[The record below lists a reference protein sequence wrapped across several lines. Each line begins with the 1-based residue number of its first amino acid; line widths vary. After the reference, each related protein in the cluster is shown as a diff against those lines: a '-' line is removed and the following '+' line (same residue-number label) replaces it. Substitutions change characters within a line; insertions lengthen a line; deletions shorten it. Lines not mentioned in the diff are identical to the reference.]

1 MVDMIRQKV
10 SADEFLQMAETM
22 QPSELIDGEI
32 IMSPPPVTLHQRVS
46 RKTLFV
52 LDRAVPNGE
61 LFYAPI
67 GVYFDEANILEPDL
81 VWVAENSTC
90 QVGEKTLVG
99 APDLVVEIF
108 SPGTTRRDRD
118 DKYKLYEKYGVR
130 EYWMIDPME
139 LYIEIYVLRDGQF
152 ERYGIY
158 GPGETFTSEVLGGKL
173 ILIDE
178 MLG

>member
-1 MVDMIRQKV
+1 MVDIFRQKV
-10 SADEFLQMAETM
+10 LADEFLQMAETM

-52 LDRAVPNGE
+52 LDRAVPGGE
-61 LFYAPI
+61 LFYAPT
-67 GVYFDEANILEPDL
+67 GVYFDEENIPEPDL

-90 QVGEKTLVG
+90 QVGEKTLIG
-99 APDLVVEIF
+99 APDLIVEIF

-118 DKYKLYEKYGVR
+118 EKYTLYEKYGVR
-130 EYWMIDPME
+130 EYWMIDPTE
-139 LYIEIYVLRDGQF
+139 SYVEVYVLRDGQF
-152 ERYGIY
+152 VRQGIY
-158 GPGETFTSEVLGGKL
+158 GPGQTFTSEVLGGKL
-173 ILIDE
+173 IVVDE